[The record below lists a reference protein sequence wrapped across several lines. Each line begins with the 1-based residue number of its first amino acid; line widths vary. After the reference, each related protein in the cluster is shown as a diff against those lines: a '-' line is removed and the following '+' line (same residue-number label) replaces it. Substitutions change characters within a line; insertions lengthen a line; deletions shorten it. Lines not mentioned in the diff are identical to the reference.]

1 MKKPPHGRLIEGN
14 DQTPPQ
20 QSAVVYQTLD
30 VTVRVMRLTC
40 PDVRSKVKDSAAL
53 VAKHAA

>member
-30 VTVRVMRLTC
+30 VTVRVMRHNL
-40 PDVRSKVKDSAAL
+40 P
-53 VAKHAA
+53 

>member
-30 VTVRVMRLTC
+30 VTLDVTVRVMRHNL
-40 PDVRSKVKDSAAL
+40 P
-53 VAKHAA
+53 